1 MLKDLVQSNRSY
13 RRFAHEVP
21 VAMGTLEEL
30 VELARFCPSA
40 ANKQPLR
47 FILSNAPADNEAI
60 FACLKWAAYLSDW
73 PGPAPSERPSA
84 YIVMINT
91 EKDWQFGKFDLGIM
105 AQTMLLG
112 AVEKGLGGCMIGA
125 VDQQKLRAHL
135 SLPADMDV
143 GLVLALGK
151 PVEEVRIVS
160 TCRKADQSDITAM
173 KRRFTMFQREASG
186 NLFWIG
192 VRACRRGK
200 LENVSRL
207 KVLSLPTYYEIEK
220 SQLEA
225 DLLQRFIKT
234 AGKPELT

>member
-1 MLKDLVQSNRSY
+1 
-13 RRFAHEVP
+13 
-21 VAMGTLEEL
+21 MGTLEEL

-60 FACLKWAAYLSDW
+60 FTCLKWAAYLSDW

-151 PVEEVRIVS
+151 PVEEVRIVDVPES
-160 TCRKADQSDITAM
+160 GSIRYYRDEAKIHYVP
-173 KRRFTMFQREASG
+173 KRSVA
-186 NLFWIG
+186 
-192 VRACRRGK
+192 
-200 LENVSRL
+200 
-207 KVLSLPTYYEIEK
+207 
-220 SQLEA
+220 
-225 DLLQRFIKT
+225 
-234 AGKPELT
+234 ELILDKHDGTHVPG